1 MALSLSTTLRNNRLD
16 QISTAV
22 GSGGKIN
29 IYSGTAPANVGTAL
43 SGNTLLAELTVSG
56 AFAGSAS
63 AGVLTVNSVTSD
75 TSANATGTATFFRV
89 LTSADS
95 AVIQGTVGTSGSDL
109 NLNSTALQSGAQVS
123 ISSFT
128 ITEANV

>member
-16 QISTAV
+16 EIATAV

-29 IYSGTAPANVGTAL
+29 IYAGSVPANVGTAL
-43 SGNTLLAELTVSG
+43 SGQTLLAELSVSG
-56 AFAGSAS
+56 AFAAAAS
-63 AGVLTVNSVTSD
+63 AGVLTVNAVTSD
-75 TSANATGTATFFRV
+75 TSANATGTAAFFRV
-89 LTSADS
+89 TTSADS
-95 AVIQGTVGTSGSDL
+95 AVIQGTVGTSGADL
-109 NLNSTALQSGAQVS
+109 NLNSVSLVSGAQVS

>member
-16 QISTAV
+16 QIATAV

-29 IYSGTAPANVGTAL
+29 IYAGSVPANVGTAL
-43 SGNTLLAELTVSG
+43 SGQTLLAELSVSG
-56 AFAGSAS
+56 AFAAAAS
-63 AGVLTVNSVTSD
+63 AGVLTVNAVTSD
-75 TSANATGTATFFRV
+75 TSANATGTAAFFRV
-89 LTSADS
+89 TTSADS
-95 AVIQGTVGTSGSDL
+95 AVIQGTVGTSGADL
-109 NLNSTALQSGAQVS
+109 NLNSVSLVSGAQVS